1 VLHESAN
8 SPLSPLRHAHSR
20 SPGRKAEEGLG
31 DGGGAVMAWQ
41 RNSPGN
47 SVHQKDPAGNSV
59 LPGGVLSRRAGS
71 APEMGLTS
79 LTTPPLARRAAPDRA
94 EDKYPQN
101 GSKNGSNRAPHET
114 SPLAAATAATARRP
128 SDPPAHART
137 SFARKPPAVGG
148 GRRAAKGAAGGLPKR
163 VLLGGGGQA
172 DVEISQVGVLLRL
185 CCSRA

>member
-1 VLHESAN
+1 MLHESAN

-20 SPGRKAEEGLG
+20 SPGRTAEEGLG

-79 LTTPPLARRAAPDRA
+79 LTTPPLARRGAPDRA
-94 EDKYPQN
+94 EDEYPQN
-101 GSKNGSNRAPHET
+101 GSKDGSNRAPQET
-114 SPLAAATAATARRP
+114 SPLAAATARRP
-128 SDPPAHART
+128 PDPPAPVRT

-148 GRRAAKGAAGGLPKR
+148 GGRAVKGAAGGVPKR
-163 VLLGGGGQA
+163 VLLGGSGQA
-172 DVEISQVGVLLRL
+172 DVDISQVGHRLRL
-185 CCSRA
+185 CYSRA